1 MIAIERLSKAY
12 DGKPVLRDFSLRVE
26 AGEHLCLMGPSGCGK
41 TTLLRLLMGITGLE
55 GLRMSAV
62 FQEDRLLEHL
72 TAAENIRFVCGSLPE
87 ETETLLLRLGLE
99 KESLSRPVREFSG
112 GMKRRAAIARALLA
126 AFDVLF
132 LDEPYKGL
140 DADTKKAVQDAV
152 GEYARNKTVVLVTH
166 DPGAVEALS
175 PDRVIVLPDG
185 TEDHW
190 SADYLELVQLA

>member
-1 MIAIERLSKAY
+1 MS
-12 DGKPVLRDFSLRVE
+12 VLEISVLNKRYGTVQAVKDISFTLE
-26 AGEHLCLMGPSGCGK
+26 AGDILGIVGESGCGK
-41 TTLLRLLMGITGLE
+41 TTLLRLLMGLERPDGGSITGLE

-152 GEYARNKTVVLVTH
+152 GEYTRNKTVVLVTH
-166 DPGAVEALS
+166 DPAEAEGYRLVEMKPL
-175 PDRVIVLPDG
+175 L
-185 TEDHW
+185 
-190 SADYLELVQLA
+190 

>member
-1 MIAIERLSKAY
+1 MIAMERLSKAY
-12 DGKPVLRDFSLRVE
+12 DGKPVLRDFSLCVE

-41 TTLLRLLMGITGLE
+41 TTLLRLLMGLERPDGGSITGLE

-72 TAAENIRFVCGSLPE
+72 TAAENICFVCGSLPE

-166 DPGAVEALS
+166 DPAEAEGYRLVEMKPL
-175 PDRVIVLPDG
+175 L
-185 TEDHW
+185 
-190 SADYLELVQLA
+190 

>member
-1 MIAIERLSKAY
+1 MS
-12 DGKPVLRDFSLRVE
+12 VLEISVLNKRYGTVQAVKDISFTLE
-26 AGEHLCLMGPSGCGK
+26 AGDILGIVGESGCGK
-41 TTLLRLLMGITGLE
+41 TTLLRLLMGLERPDGGSITGLE

-166 DPGAVEALS
+166 DPAEAEGYRLVEMKPL
-175 PDRVIVLPDG
+175 L
-185 TEDHW
+185 
-190 SADYLELVQLA
+190 

>member
-1 MIAIERLSKAY
+1 MIAMERLSKAY

-41 TTLLRLLMGITGLE
+41 TTLLRLLMGLERPDGGSITGLE

-112 GMKRRAAIARALLA
+112 GMKRRVAILRALLCDSA
-126 AFDVLF
+126 ILF
-132 LDEPYKGL
+132 LDEPTTGL
-140 DADTKKAVQDAV
+140 DEDNKKAVAAYIRQKAQ
-152 GEYARNKTVVLVTH
+152 NKTILWVTH
-166 DPGAVEALS
+166 DRKEAQS
-175 PDRVIVLPDG
+175 V
-185 TEDHW
+185 
-190 SADYLELVQLA
+190 ADKIIELH

>member
-1 MIAIERLSKAY
+1 MIAMERLSKAY

-41 TTLLRLLMGITGLE
+41 TTLLRLLMGLERPDGGSITGLE

-126 AFDVLF
+126 AFDVLAHNGVLF

-152 GEYARNKTVVLVTH
+152 GEYTQNKTVVLVTH
-166 DPGAVEALS
+166 DPAEAEGYRLVEMKPL
-175 PDRVIVLPDG
+175 L
-185 TEDHW
+185 
-190 SADYLELVQLA
+190 

>member
-1 MIAIERLSKAY
+1 MIAMERLSKAY

-41 TTLLRLLMGITGLE
+41 NHAAAAPDGVGTPGRRQHHGAGRLAHERCFSGGSAAGTPDGS
-55 GLRMSAV
+55 GKHSLRMRQPAGRNGNIASSAGAGEGKP
-62 FQEDRLLEHL
+62 FP
-72 TAAENIRFVCGSLPE
+72 A
-87 ETETLLLRLGLE
+87 
-99 KESLSRPVREFSG
+99 VREFSG

-152 GEYARNKTVVLVTH
+152 GEYTQNKTVVLVTH
-166 DPGAVEALS
+166 DPAEAEGYRLVEMKPL
-175 PDRVIVLPDG
+175 L
-185 TEDHW
+185 
-190 SADYLELVQLA
+190 